1 MPTNK
6 FKVIR
11 SVRRKK
17 ISFRFAPDGILEI
30 HTPLRFAL
38 KKIEQLIIDN
48 QQIID
53 DLRKRTPQRHIPD
66 LSENAPFYLLGRH
79 YPLHL
84 TCRLLMF
91 DEKFMI
97 PNGNEESKKA
107 SIITLYR
114 QLAAKIINA
123 RVDIYKQIMNLYPEK
138 IRISSAST
146 RWGSCSTNK
155 TLSFSWKLIQCPLEC
170 VDYVVVHELAHLAEM
185 NHSEAFWRKV
195 GEVIP
200 EYREKKEQLNAF
212 AAQLP
217 YWDQ

>member
-1 MPTNK
+1 
-6 FKVIR
+6 
-11 SVRRKK
+11 
-17 ISFRFAPDGILEI
+17 
-30 HTPLRFAL
+30 
-38 KKIEQLIIDN
+38 
-48 QQIID
+48 
-53 DLRKRTPQRHIPD
+53 
-66 LSENAPFYLLGRH
+66 
-79 YPLHL
+79 
-84 TCRLLMF
+84 MF

-123 RVDIYKQIMNLYPEK
+123 RVDIYKQLMNLYPEK

-185 NHSEAFWRKV
+185 NHSAAFW
-195 GEVIP
+195 GEVA
-200 EYREKKEQLNAF
+200 RV
-212 AAQLP
+212 LP
-217 YWDQ
+217 DAKISRKWLIDHGQEILR